1 MTSLAIG
8 EPSVPTSCLTRH
20 ALLYPG
26 CQGTTSLGPGTV
38 GGGFLCSACY
48 ARAGMT
54 GANSE
59 ATDARER
66 LGKSA
71 ALFKGSHKER
81 PKEPTH
87 CDSCGKGLGVNWFSL
102 YDKAYCSP
110 CFHSKFWTPFQ
121 SVPDKATDPQEPL
134 GKSAAP
140 SKKPPKVRPKTR

>member
-1 MTSLAIG
+1 M
-8 EPSVPTSCLTRH
+8 
-20 ALLYPG
+20 
-26 CQGTTSLGPGTV
+26 
-38 GGGFLCSACY
+38 
-48 ARAGMT
+48 M
-54 GANSE
+54 GAKSE

-87 CDSCGKGLGVNWFSL
+87 CDSCGKGIGVHWFSL

-121 SVPDKATDPQEPL
+121 SVPDKATDPQEAL

-140 SKKPPKVRPKTR
+140 SKDPPKVRPKAR